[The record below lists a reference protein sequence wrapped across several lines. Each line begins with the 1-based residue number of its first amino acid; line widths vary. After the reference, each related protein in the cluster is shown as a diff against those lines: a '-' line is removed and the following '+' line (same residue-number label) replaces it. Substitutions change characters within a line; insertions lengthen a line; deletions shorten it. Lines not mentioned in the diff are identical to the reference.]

1 MTFSNPPSA
10 VRRTAWA
17 GIAALVPYAAIKTY
31 WACGGRAGLPPGFDL
46 ADEFRRNGA
55 PVAVIWLEHHGVDFT
70 AALAVAG
77 AVLLLALTRPWGMR
91 LPRWIPLG
99 VAWPGTLL
107 LPYGVLT
114 AVLALSGGGGGGH
127 GPTNWLVVAAVL
139 AFCGIGGAL
148 AVCARSYQARSRR
161 VRT

>member
-1 MTFSNPPSA
+1 MTFSEPTPA

-17 GIAALVPYAAIKTY
+17 GITALAPYAAIKTY

-46 ADEFRRNGA
+46 AEEFRRNGA
-55 PVAVIWLEHHGVDFT
+55 PAAVIWLERHGVDFT

-77 AVLLLALTRPWGMR
+77 AVLLLALIRPWGAR
-91 LPRWIPLG
+91 LPRRILLC
-99 VAWPGTLL
+99 VAWPGTAL

-114 AVLALSGGGGGGH
+114 AVLALAGGGGGRQ
-127 GPTNWLVVAAVL
+127 GPTSWLVAAAVL

-161 VRT
+161 VRA